1 MRKFFLTLAV
11 SLATTFFAKAETTI
25 DETTTATQETEM
37 ATEVATEV
45 PTQRLGVVEYK
56 HVDVNGKLRK
66 RYVCGDVVMTSKEF
80 TAYCKAN
87 CPEAYKHMRK
97 CKIYSAISM
106 ATCWTLTI
114 NWGFLIACYVQADKA
129 LPAYNEYCAVK

>member
-25 DETTTATQETEM
+25 DETTTAAQE
-37 ATEVATEV
+37 TEVATEV

-97 CKIYSAISM
+97 CKIYSAVAI

-114 NWGFLIACYVQADKA
+114 NWGFLIAGSVQAEKA

>member
-1 MRKFFLTLAV
+1 MRKLFLTLAV
-11 SLATTFFAKAETTI
+11 TICATFFAQAETIT
-25 DETTTATQETEM
+25 DETNAANQEMLTEM
-37 ATEVATEV
+37 TTEV

-87 CPEAYKHMRK
+87 CPQAYKHMRK
-97 CKIYSAISM
+97 CKIYSAVAL

-114 NWGFLIACYVQADKA
+114 NWGFLIAGSVQAEKA
-129 LPAYNEYCAVK
+129 LPAYNEYCAEK